1 MTLALPN
8 PLLRSR
14 RRWAAV
20 AAVALIGVFPRAEP
34 PQPIAVKGD
43 DFITAETTGILDIEG
58 GECFSD
64 PAYLDRANDVVV
76 LYKPCEERADN
87 ESYGFVQAADGE
99 WHRPAV
105 AAYGWQECGR
115 DFVRRW
121 GGQSESG
128 MDFYPVLPT
137 AETWAD
143 GDRSIMCVVYNPD
156 GKITRNMVPLV
167 H

>member
-8 PLLRSR
+8 ALLQRR

-20 AAVALIGVFPRAEP
+20 AAVALIAVFPKAEP
-34 PQPIAVKGD
+34 AQPIAVKGD
-43 DFITAETTGILDIEG
+43 DFISAATTGILNIEG

-64 PAYLDRANDVVV
+64 PAYSKRSNDVVV
-76 LYKPCEERADN
+76 IYKECEERADN
-87 ESYGFVQAADGE
+87 ESYGFVHVADGE
-99 WHRPAV
+99 WNRPAV
-105 AAYGWQECGR
+105 AAYGWAECGK
-115 DFVRRW
+115 DFQRRW
-121 GGQSESG
+121 GTPEESG
-128 MDFYPVLPT
+128 LNFFPILPT

-143 GDRSIMCVVYNPD
+143 GDRDIMCVVYNPD

>member
-14 RRWAAV
+14 RRWAAL

-43 DFITAETTGILDIEG
+43 DFISAETTGILNIEG

-64 PAYLDRANDVVV
+64 PAYSPRSNDVVV
-76 LYKPCEERADN
+76 VYKACEERADN
-87 ESYGFVQAADGE
+87 ESFGFVHVEDGP
-99 WHRPAV
+99 WDRPAV
-105 AAYGWQECGR
+105 AAYGWAECGK
-115 DFVRRW
+115 DFKRRW
-121 GGQSESG
+121 ISQERSG
-128 MDFYPVLPT
+128 LDYFPILPT

-143 GDRSIMCVVYNPD
+143 GDRDIMCVVYNPD
-156 GKITRNMVPLV
+156 GKITTNMVPLV